1 MFDFDVRSG
10 NEKLAAEA
18 VNALPA
24 LGNLPSEL
32 TEPVAAVRRRPPV
45 IVTPDCPVREAL
57 ARMVNEHAG
66 TALVAA
72 HGVLLGVLS
81 ERDILRRLVEQPA
94 GVAALPVVQL
104 MDAEPDALL
113 ETDSVGYALRKL
125 WSRGGRPL
133 AIVRP
138 NGALA
143 GQLDA
148 QDLIAW
154 MVDHRPSSDALQRER
169 RDDSGY

>member
-10 NEKLAAEA
+10 NEMLSPEA
-18 VNALPA
+18 ALPA

-45 IVTPDCPVREAL
+45 IVTPACPVREAL
-57 ARMVNEHAG
+57 SRMAEAHLG

-81 ERDILRRLVEQPA
+81 ERDILRRLVEQSS

-104 MDAEPDALL
+104 MDAEPDALM
-113 ETDSVGYALRKL
+113 ETDTVGYALRKL
-125 WSRGGRPL
+125 WTRGGRPL
-133 AIVRP
+133 PIVRA
-138 NGALA
+138 NGALV

-154 MVDHRPSSDALQRER
+154 VVDRRPAWDALQRDR
-169 RDDSGY
+169 RAASDY